1 MKLRL
6 EGGLS
11 LRVIQVTGPGPGPGM
26 SLALTRH
33 PSLLARAIVKLE
45 QFCIQNIEKDIAVI

>member
-1 MKLRL
+1 MVDETQARRRP
-6 EGGLS
+6 ERPS
-11 LRVIQVTGPGPGPGM
+11 HSSYRPGM